1 VKVGVGRAERCERKG
16 ARQGAGVRVAGMLG
30 VVFVGVVVVMMMVLG
45 VVMLVLTVSEVDGG
59 KRELLGLVAGLIW

>member
-1 VKVGVGRAERCERKG
+1 
-16 ARQGAGVRVAGMLG
+16 MLG